1 MVERLAVAGV
11 HTDSRTRPTVASTFP
26 PTAADTGRVQRFLDT
41 QRPATPCLVIDLDI
55 VRQRYLGLRAA
66 MSGAE
71 IFYAVK
77 ACPAP
82 EVVALLAE
90 LGASFDVASPAEIDL
105 CLAQGARPESIS
117 YGNTIKKAADIAHAY
132 AAGVRLYVTDSAED
146 LAKLAEHAPGS
157 AVFCRVLVVNEGSR
171 TPFGKKFGCA
181 EDMALDLLAEAGRLG
196 LRPAGVSFHVG
207 SQQIDPKAWN
217 DGIAQAGR
225 ISKTLRANGIEPTL
239 VNLGGGF
246 PARYTESAPPLAE
259 YAAAIEAALTEHFG
273 EHRPRVLIE
282 PGRAIAADAG
292 IIRTEVVLVA
302 RKSYVDDRRWVYLD
316 IGRYNGLAETEGE
329 MITYRL
335 AAGAEDSDRGPVVLA
350 GPTCDGDDVL
360 YQRTVYELPM
370 ALRAGDHLDIL
381 SAGAYTASYASVEFN
396 GFAPL
401 PTHCI

>member
-1 MVERLAVAGV
+1 M
-11 HTDSRTRPTVASTFP
+11 
-26 PTAADTGRVQRFLDT
+26 DT
-41 QRPATPCLVIDLDI
+41 QKPATPCLVLDLDI
-55 VRQRYLGLRAA
+55 VRQRFLDLRAA
-66 MSGAE
+66 LPEAE

-77 ACPAP
+77 ACPTP
-82 EVVALLAE
+82 EVVRLLVE
-90 LGASFDVASPAEIDL
+90 LGSCFDVASVAEIDL
-105 CLAQGARPESIS
+105 CLAQGARPEAIS
-117 YGNTIKKAADIAHAY
+117 YGNTIKKAADIAY
-132 AAGVRLYVTDSAED
+132 AHSVGVGLFVTDSADD
-146 LAKLAEHAPGS
+146 LAKLAEHAPG
-157 AVFCRVLVVNEGSR
+157 AEVFCRVLVVNEGSR

-181 EDMALDLLAEAGRLG
+181 EDMALDLLERARELG
-196 LRPAGVSFHVG
+196 LRPAGISFHVG
-207 SQQIDPKAWN
+207 SQQIDPNAWN

-225 ISKTLRANGIEPTL
+225 ITRALRGRGIEPTL

-246 PARYTESAPPLAE
+246 PARYTEHAPALAE
-259 YAAAIEAALTEHFG
+259 YAAAIQGQLAEHFG

-335 AAGAEDSDRGPVVLA
+335 AAGHEDSERGPVVLA

-360 YQRTVYELPM
+360 YQRTVYELPL

-401 PTHCI
+401 PTYCV